1 MALESATYIN
11 GLVASNPTSSDNI
24 SDGDNHIR
32 LIKSAIKATFP
43 NVTGAVSGTHTAI
56 NSAVT
61 TANTATTANSAN
73 SVVLRDASGNFS
85 AGTVT
90 AALAGNATT
99 ATTLQTARTISLSGD
114 VSGSVSFN
122 GSQNVDITA
131 VVADDSHSHIVG
143 NIDNF
148 TEIVQDIAGAMF
160 SGNSETGLSATYQD
174 SDGTIDLELTL
185 DPTIELTGDVTGS
198 GTMTNLGSVSFVTT
212 IADDSHN
219 HIIANIDGL
228 SAALDSKV
236 DDSQVATNVPSNAVF
251 TDTTYSAGSGLSLSG
266 TQFSNSAP
274 DQVVSLTGAGAT
286 SVTGSYPTFTIT
298 STDTNTTYS
307 VGDGG
312 LTQKNFT
319 TTLKSKL
326 DGIEASAD
334 VTDTTNVVGA
344 LTAGS
349 NISIASNGTISST
362 DTNTTY
368 SVGNGGLT
376 QNNFTD
382 TLKSKLDAIESNATA
397 DQTAT
402 EIRTALLTVDGSGS
416 GIDADQ
422 IDGKHIAVVSSMPG
436 SPDANTIY
444 FVT

>member
-32 LIKSAIKATFP
+32 LIKSAIKTTFP
-43 NVTGAVSGTHTAI
+43 NITGAVTSTHSAI

-61 TANTATTANSAN
+61 AANAATNANTAGTI
-73 SVVLRDASGNFS
+73 VKRDGSGNFT
-85 AGTVT
+85 AGSINATTVT

-122 GSQNVDITA
+122 GSQNVDISA
-131 VVADDSHSHIVG
+131 VIADDSHNHVVG

-148 TEIVQDIAGAMF
+148 TETVQDLVGAMF
-160 SGNSETGLSATYQD
+160 SGNSETGLSAVYQD

-198 GTMTNLGSVSFVTT
+198 GTMTNLGSVSFATT

-219 HIIANIDGL
+219 HIISNIDGL
-228 SAALDSKV
+228 SAALDGKV
-236 DDSQVATNVPSNAVF
+236 DDSQVLTNVPANAVF
-251 TDTTYSAGSGLSLSG
+251 
-266 TQFSNSAP
+266 
-274 DQVVSLTGAGAT
+274 
-286 SVTGSYPTFTIT
+286 
-298 STDTNTTYS
+298 TDTNTTYS

-312 LTQKNFT
+312 LTEKNFT
-319 TTLKSKL
+319 TTLKNKI
-326 DGIEASAD
+326 DG
-334 VTDTTNVVGA
+334 
-344 LTAGS
+344 
-349 NISIASNGTISST
+349 
-362 DTNTTY
+362 
-368 SVGNGGLT
+368 
-376 QNNFTD
+376 
-382 TLKSKLDAIESNATA
+382 IESNATA
-397 DQTAT
+397 DQSAT
-402 EIRTALLTVDGSGS
+402 EIRSALLTVDGTGS

>member
-32 LIKSAIKATFP
+32 LIKSAIKTTFP
-43 NVTGAVSGTHTAI
+43 NITGAVTSTHTAI

-61 TANTATTANSAN
+61 TANTATSANSAN
-73 SVVLRDASGNFS
+73 AVVLRDASGNFS

-122 GSQNVDITA
+122 GSQNVDISA
-131 VVADDSHSHIVG
+131 VIADDSHNHVVG

-148 TEIVQDIAGAMF
+148 NETVQDLVGAMF
-160 SGNSETGLSATYQD
+160 SGNTETGLSAVYQD

-198 GTMTNLGSVSFVTT
+198 GTMTNLGSVSFATT

-219 HIIANIDGL
+219 HTISNVDGL
-228 SAALDSKV
+228 QTALDDKV
-236 DDSQVATNVPSNAVF
+236 DDSQVLTNVPSGAVF
-251 TDTTYSAGSGLSLSG
+251 TDTTYSAGSGLALSG
-266 TQFSNSAP
+266 TLFSNTAP
-274 DQVVSLTGAGAT
+274 DQTVTLTGSGAT
-286 SVTGSYPTFTIT
+286 SITGSYPNFTISST
-298 STDTNTTYS
+298 DNNTTYAVGDGGLTQRNFTTTLRDKLNGIESSADVTDTANVVGALTAGSNISIAPNGTISSTDTNTTYS

-312 LTQKNFT
+312 LTERNFT
-319 TTLKSKL
+319 TTLKNKL
-326 DGIEASAD
+326 DG
-334 VTDTTNVVGA
+334 
-344 LTAGS
+344 
-349 NISIASNGTISST
+349 
-362 DTNTTY
+362 
-368 SVGNGGLT
+368 
-376 QNNFTD
+376 
-382 TLKSKLDAIESNATA
+382 IESNATA
-397 DQTAT
+397 DQSAT
-402 EIRTALLTVDGSGS
+402 EIRSALLTVDGTGS